1 MSTKDD
7 SERIKQLVKDNR
19 LSDAHKQVASLL
31 ASTPGDRQLDTE
43 TLQVICSLIKALAL
57 SGNHKAVDE
66 TLLATIKH
74 VAPSDDHLF
83 LTMSDEFIEQST
95 FSPLNKQENSQRL
108 DKLFDQALKIRK
120 GLIGADPVAAELII
134 ESIFANLQK
143 ARQCANAS
151 LSAEA
156 AARLARCRVLM
167 AELEGLMLHLKN
179 PESLLVGRVATLVS
193 FFAHSAGKSSD
204 AKAAYVRAL
213 EAYAKVANNQGLERN
228 EILDMFIDQAPLFN
242 LTKEQKLLHEKIKRQ
257 RSASRAEATQH
268 KIKAFPSIEHIQEI
282 MKRAAAKPNKVFSLT
297 SLGFL
302 GSQSLMVSVVC
313 QRDSGE
319 MAFTIEPSAGLGVPN
334 KTINLQTTDAHE
346 VLRHIKDLWKSLQSR
361 PTGFGTS
368 TFSGLVIDQL
378 LLSPLQASPQDMGS
392 AGGEYKALGSE
403 FKTGRSDFNQPG
415 SDFNKDTK
423 QYRANPSEYDA
434 VGSEF
439 KTAKPDSKTSNT
451 NISPNNHTTG
461 GAQGNQ
467 SNNPYDRPMLLGS
480 DVDFNEEN
488 RHRETLIFEGNLK
501 TMPSLGL
508 LQTISLNGN
517 TGVLEVSGRDGLI
530 SIYFDAGKPIHAVS
544 IRDSGMD
551 LLYDFVMQEEGWFR
565 FIPERRAP
573 MVSIKLRFESF
584 LLDAATLFDENKY
597 LKSLGLTMYS
607 GLFAKRFCSDR
618 DELAAKLERK
628 GIELDNDMWEL
639 YIALSENPIVTNA
652 VDLADLPKRN
662 WIHALYKLVQSGT
675 VNVSNDGLDDEELS
689 HRLETAWTYDKH
701 KVQNFT
707 TSLSESNS
715 GLLRFEFMVWL
726 LEREF
731 ERARTQMWPLS
742 FMVFEV
748 RKNATL
754 YSNLSAADKATVQNT
769 IKQIS
774 EAKRSIDWFGHLEDD
789 LFAFIMPGLDS
800 NLAAMFAKNFV
811 EICSRSLGKLK
822 DSQSDWD
829 YSFGIASVPQDTFEW
844 QKMVGFA
851 CEAQRKARVSRAG
864 YITHA
869 LSLPPEDAPDES
881 KEATKVAKSTQVSQ

>member
-1 MSTKDD
+1 MSTTDD

-31 ASTPGDRQLDTE
+31 ANTPADKQLDTG
-43 TLQVICSLIKALAL
+43 TLQAICALIKALAV
-57 SGNHKAVDE
+57 SGNHKAFDE
-66 TLLATIKH
+66 TLLATINH

-83 LTMSDEFIEQST
+83 LTLSDEFIELSA

-167 AELEGLMLHLKN
+167 GELEGLMFHLKN
-179 PESLLVGRVATLVS
+179 PEHLLVGRVATLMS
-193 FFAHSAGKSSD
+193 FFAHSAGQSSD

-213 EAYAKVANNQGLERN
+213 DAYAKVASNQGLERN

-313 QRDSGE
+313 QKESGE
-319 MAFTIEPSAGLGVPN
+319 MTFTIEPSAGLGVQH
-334 KTINLQTTDAHE
+334 KKINLETTDAHE

-378 LLSPLQASPQDMGS
+378 LLSPNQASVKEMGS
-392 AGGEYKALGSE
+392 TGGEYKALGAE
-403 FKTGRSDFNQPG
+403 FQTNKPGFNAPV
-415 SDFNKDTK
+415 SDFNKDVK

-434 VGSEF
+434 VSSEF
-439 KTAKPDSKTSNT
+439 QIAKPESKSKPDNRTAGSADNFDSK
-451 NISPNNHTTG
+451 
-461 GAQGNQ
+461 
-467 SNNPYDRPMLLGS
+467 PYDRPMLLGS
-480 DVDFNEEN
+480 DANFNEEN
-488 RHRETLIFEGNLK
+488 RLRETLIFEGNLK

-508 LQTISLNGN
+508 LQTISLNNN

-530 SIYFDAGKPIHAVS
+530 SIFFDSGKPIHAVS
-544 IRDSGMD
+544 IRDSGLD

-565 FIPERRAP
+565 FIPDRRAP

-628 GIELDNDMWEL
+628 GIELDDDMWEL

-701 KVQNFT
+701 KVENFT
-707 TSLSESNS
+707 TSLTESNT

-742 FMVFEV
+742 FMVFEI
-748 RKNATL
+748 RKNSTL

-789 LFAFIMPGLDS
+789 MFAFIMPGLDS

-822 DSQSDWD
+822 DGQSDWD

-851 CEAQRKARVSRAG
+851 SEAQRKARVSRAG

-869 LSLPPEDAPDES
+869 ASLPPDDASDDGKDITAS
-881 KEATKVAKSTQVSQ
+881 AKSKQVSQ